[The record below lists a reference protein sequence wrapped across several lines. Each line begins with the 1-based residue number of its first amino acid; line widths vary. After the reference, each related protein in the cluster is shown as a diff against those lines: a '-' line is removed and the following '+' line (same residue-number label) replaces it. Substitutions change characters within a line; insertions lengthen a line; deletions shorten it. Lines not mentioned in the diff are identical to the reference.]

1 MAGGLSH
8 SLLTLIMGKK
18 GHQEL
23 QRVSHARQTRRR
35 DVRDQNIQKMRV
47 ASDAAL
53 ENMSP
58 TRQQL
63 VEMAMKVQRYT
74 EERVFENVSPER
86 REAMRE
92 KALDQVFGEGGSL
105 GGK

>member
-1 MAGGLSH
+1 MAGGLSRA
-8 SLLTLIMGKK
+8 LLTLIMGKK

-23 QRVSHARQTRRR
+23 QRVSNARQTRQR
-35 DVRDQNIQKMRV
+35 DVRDQNIEKMRA
-47 ASDAAL
+47 ASEVAL

-74 EERVFENVSPER
+74 EERVFEGVSPER
-86 REAMRE
+86 REALRE
-92 KALDQVFGEGGSL
+92 KALDQVFGEGGGL